1 VSSGLCDDVRVT
13 TRAPDSDADD
23 QAPLGALP
31 DEARDRAA
39 AVIALLQQLFDRA
52 RRFQT
57 RQARAVHPKLDQ
69 PLYSLLLDIARRQP
83 VRAADLVAAR
93 QVDKALVSRQ
103 VAALERLHLI
113 TRRVDPA
120 DSRAWLLQLSESGEV
135 AREDMLARR
144 ERFAGSLFDEL
155 TASER
160 QTVEDGLVL
169 LHRVLD
175 RLDRPGG

>member
-1 VSSGLCDDVRVT
+1 MT
-13 TRAPDSDADD
+13 TSPPGPDADD
-23 QAPLGALP
+23 QAPVQAVP
-31 DEARDRAA
+31 DEPHDSAA
-39 AVIALLQQLFDRA
+39 AVIALLQELFDRA
-52 RRFQT
+52 RRFGT

-83 VRAADLVAAR
+83 VRASDLVAAR

-120 DSRAWLLQLSESGEV
+120 DSRAWLLELSESGQG

-155 TASER
+155 TAAER

-175 RLDRPGG
+175 RLDRPAD